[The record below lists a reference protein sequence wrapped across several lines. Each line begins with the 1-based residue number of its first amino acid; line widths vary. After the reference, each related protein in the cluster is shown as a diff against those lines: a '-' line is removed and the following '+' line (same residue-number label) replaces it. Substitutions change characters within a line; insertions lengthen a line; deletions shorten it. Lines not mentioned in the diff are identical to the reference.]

1 MNFYVNMQH
10 FLKQLIKVLSVDN
23 IVLEYRD
30 PLLGIIIIVALIFI
44 ISFITYSYGIYKERN
59 ARKDYRKLS
68 LRFELGKLKEEDY
81 VHLYKTYNLPFDSI
95 LLLASSFLHKGDY
108 NKAISVYLTLL
119 EHVND
124 RVKKEEL
131 LELLGTTYF
140 KGGFLQR
147 SKEIF
152 LRILKFSPHN
162 KNALKYLLLVS
173 EKLKDFKKAKE
184 IASCLEE
191 LDINM
196 KIDKIYLDALIILND
211 SILSFERRTELLY
224 EIFKEHKIIE
234 RIFVSFLIQFNKPF
248 FWEHIKEF
256 DCSKFIDIMWYLNFD
271 DIDFN
276 KVLDNSFLLEVYNA
290 KGHLKNLEHSHD
302 FDLDILMLINRHEHK
317 INATL
322 DFEFIC
328 SSCKHSHPVFDTR
341 CPHCHN
347 ILTFN
352 VKHHLTKSFY
362 EPYQSLQ

>member
-1 MNFYVNMQH
+1 M
-10 FLKQLIKVLSVDN
+10 DN

-30 PLLGIIIIVALIFI
+30 PLLGVILIVGLIFI

-95 LLLASSFLHKGDY
+95 LLLASTFLHKGEY

-162 KNALKYLLLVS
+162 ENALKYLLLIN

-184 IASCLEE
+184 ITSSLEE
-191 LDINM
+191 LNCDVS
-196 KIDKIYLDALIILND
+196 IDKIYLDSLVIIND
-211 SILSFERRTELLY
+211 SVLSYEKRTSLLY
-224 EIFKEHKIIE
+224 EIFKENKIIE
-234 RIFVSFLIQFNKPF
+234 RVFISFLIHYNKPF

-256 DCSKFIDIMWYLNFD
+256 DCKKCIDIVWYLNFE
-271 DIDFN
+271 DIDFEKVMEN
-276 KVLDNSFLLEVYNA
+276 KFLTELFNA
-290 KGHLKNLEHSHD
+290 KGYLNNLLHSED
-302 FDLDILMLINRHEHK
+302 FDLDILILINKHEHK
-317 INATL
+317 IKASL

-341 CPHCHN
+341 CPHCHS
-347 ILTFN
+347 ILSFE
-352 VKHHLTKSFY
+352 VKHRLTKSFFTMN
-362 EPYQSLQ
+362 QSLQ

>member
-1 MNFYVNMQH
+1 MG
-10 FLKQLIKVLSVDN
+10 N
-23 IVLEYRD
+23 IALEYRD
-30 PLLGIIIIVALIFI
+30 PLFGIILIVTLIFL
-44 ISFITYSYGIYKERN
+44 ISFFTYYYSIYKERI

-95 LLLASSFLHKGDY
+95 LLLASSFLHKGDH

-152 LRILKFSPHN
+152 LRILKFSPRN
-162 KNALKYLLLVS
+162 KNALLYLLLVN

-184 IASCLEE
+184 ITLCLEE
-191 LDINM
+191 LDKDMNV
-196 KIDKIYLDALIILND
+196 DKIYLDSLIILND
-211 SILSFERRTELLY
+211 SVLSYEKRTELLY
-224 EIFKEHKIIE
+224 DIFKEHKIIE
-234 RIFVSFLIQFNKPF
+234 RIFATFLIQFNKPF
-248 FWEHIKEF
+248 FWEHISEF
-256 DCSKFIDIMWYLNFD
+256 DCSKFIDIMWYLNPK
-271 DIDFN
+271 DIDMN
-276 KVLDNSFLLEVYNA
+276 KIIENDFLVELYNA
-290 KGHLKNLEHSHD
+290 KGYLSNLKHSNNFD
-302 FDLDILMLINRHEHK
+302 FDILMLINKHEHK

-322 DFEFIC
+322 DFEYIC
-328 SSCKHSHPVFDTR
+328 SSCKHSFPIFETR
-341 CPHCHN
+341 CPHCHE

-352 VKHHLTKSFY
+352 VKHHLTKALFDTN
-362 EPYQSLQ
+362 QSLQ

>member
-1 MNFYVNMQH
+1 M
-10 FLKQLIKVLSVDN
+10 DN
-23 IVLEYRD
+23 IALEYRD
-30 PLLGIIIIVALIFI
+30 PLFGIILIVALIFV
-44 ISFITYSYGIYKERN
+44 ISFFTYYYSIYKERN

-152 LRILKFSPHN
+152 LRILKFSSRN
-162 KNALKYLLLVS
+162 KNALLYLLLIN

-184 IASCLEE
+184 ITFSLEE
-191 LDINM
+191 LDKDM
-196 KIDKIYLDALIILND
+196 TRDKIYLDSLIILND
-211 SILSFERRTELLY
+211 SVLSYEKRTELLY
-224 EIFKEHKIIE
+224 EIFKENKIIE
-234 RIFVSFLIQFNKPF
+234 RIFACFLIQFNKTF
-248 FWEHIKEF
+248 FWEHVREF
-256 DCSKFIDIMWYLNFD
+256 DCSKFMDVMWYQNIN
-271 DIDFN
+271 DINLDKVIENDF
-276 KVLDNSFLLEVYNA
+276 LTELYNA
-290 KGHLKNLEHSHD
+290 KGYLNTLKHSKD
-302 FDLDILMLINRHEHK
+302 FDFDILILINQHEHN
-317 INATL
+317 INASL

-328 SSCKHSHPVFDTR
+328 SSCKHSHPMFDTR

-347 ILTFN
+347 ILTLN
-352 VKHHLTKSFY
+352 VKHHLTKALFDSN
-362 EPYQSLQ
+362 QSLQ

>member
-1 MNFYVNMQH
+1 M
-10 FLKQLIKVLSVDN
+10 DN
-23 IVLEYRD
+23 IILEYRD
-30 PLLGIIIIVALIFI
+30 PLFGIILLVALIFL
-44 ISFITYSYGIYKERN
+44 ISFVTYSFSIYKERL

-152 LRILKFSPHN
+152 LRILKFSPRN
-162 KNALKYLLLVS
+162 KNALNHLLLVY
-173 EKLKDFKKAKE
+173 EKLKDFHKAKE
-184 IASCLEE
+184 ITTCLEE
-191 LDINM
+191 LDKDMNV
-196 KIDKIYLDALIILND
+196 DKIYLDSLIILND
-211 SILSFERRTELLY
+211 SILSYEKRTELLY
-224 EIFKEHKIIE
+224 EIFKENKMIE
-234 RIFVSFLIQFNKPF
+234 RIFASFLIQFNKPF

-256 DCSKFIDIMWYLNFD
+256 DCSKYIDVVWYLNFD
-271 DIDFN
+271 DIDFD
-276 KVLDNSFLLEVYNA
+276 KVLQNEFLVELYNA
-290 KGHLKNLEHSHD
+290 KGYLNTLKHSND
-302 FDLDILMLINRHEHK
+302 FDFDILILINQHEHK
-317 INATL
+317 IKASL

-328 SSCKHSHPVFDTR
+328 TTCKHSHPIFDTR

-347 ILTFN
+347 ILTLN
-352 VKHHLTKSFY
+352 VKHRLTKSFY
-362 EPYQSLQ
+362 TSNQSLQ

>member
-1 MNFYVNMQH
+1 M
-10 FLKQLIKVLSVDN
+10 DN
-23 IVLEYRD
+23 IILEYRD
-30 PLLGIIIIVALIFI
+30 PLFGIILLVALIFL
-44 ISFITYSYGIYKERN
+44 ISFVTYSFSIYKERL
-59 ARKDYRKLS
+59 AREDYRKLS

-152 LRILKFSPHN
+152 LRILKFSSRN
-162 KNALKYLLLVS
+162 KNALLYLLLIN

-184 IASCLEE
+184 ITFSLEE
-191 LDINM
+191 LDKDM
-196 KIDKIYLDALIILND
+196 TRDKIYLDSLIILND
-211 SILSFERRTELLY
+211 SVLSYEKRTELLY
-224 EIFKEHKIIE
+224 EIFKENKIIE
-234 RIFVSFLIQFNKPF
+234 RIFACFLIQFNKTF
-248 FWEHIKEF
+248 FWEHVREF
-256 DCSKFIDIMWYLNFD
+256 DCSKFMDVMWYQNIN
-271 DIDFN
+271 DINLDKVIENDF
-276 KVLDNSFLLEVYNA
+276 LTELYNA
-290 KGHLKNLEHSHD
+290 KGYLNTLKHSKD
-302 FDLDILMLINRHEHK
+302 FDFDILILINQHEHN
-317 INATL
+317 INASL

-328 SSCKHSHPVFDTR
+328 SSCKHSHPMFDTR

-347 ILTFN
+347 ILTLN
-352 VKHHLTKSFY
+352 VKHHLTKALFDSN
-362 EPYQSLQ
+362 QSLQ